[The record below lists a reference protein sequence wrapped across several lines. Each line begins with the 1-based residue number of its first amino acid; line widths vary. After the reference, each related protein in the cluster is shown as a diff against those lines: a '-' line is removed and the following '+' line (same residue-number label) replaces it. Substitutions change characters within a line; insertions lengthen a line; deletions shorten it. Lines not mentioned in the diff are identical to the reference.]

1 MEKNLKNFITTVINT
16 VDMDKK
22 ARKALLLNNSWME
35 CVVKQIFNRLPKENI
50 KKHLANVVNN
60 IANYSRNNYP
70 YPGYLDI
77 VDTPNRVAIKI
88 ATDYINYVISL
99 RVPGSDMDIDIHR

>member
-16 VDMDKK
+16 VDMDKGT
-22 ARKALLLNNSWME
+22 RKALLLNNSWME
-35 CVVKQIFNRLPKENI
+35 CVPKENI

-77 VDTPNRVAIKI
+77 IDTPNKIAIKM
-88 ATDYINYVISL
+88 ATDYINYVISS
-99 RVPGSDMDIDIHR
+99 RTCGADMDIDIHR

>member
-16 VDMDKK
+16 VDMFEEAK
-22 ARKALLLNNSWME
+22 KALLTNDLWMN
-35 CVVKQIFNRLPKENI
+35 CVITQISNRLPKENI
-50 KKHLANVVNN
+50 KKHLANVINN
-60 IANYSRNNYP
+60 IANYSRENYP

-77 VDTPNRVAIKI
+77 VNTPNKVAII
-88 ATDYINYVISL
+88 VATYYINYVISL

>member
-16 VDMDKK
+16 VDMFEEAK
-22 ARKALLLNNSWME
+22 KALLTNNLWMN
-35 CVVKQIFNRLPKENI
+35 CVITQISNRLPKENI
-50 KKHLANVVNN
+50 KKHLANVINN
-60 IANYSRNNYP
+60 IANYSRENYP

-77 VDTPNRVAIKI
+77 VDTSNKVAII
-88 ATDYINYVISL
+88 VATNYINYVISL

>member
-1 MEKNLKNFITTVINT
+1 MEKEFTKFITTVINT
-16 VDMDKK
+16 VDMDKE

-35 CVVKQIFNRLPKENI
+35 CVIMQIFNRLPKENI
-50 KKHLANVVNN
+50 KKHLANIINS

-77 VDTPNRVAIKI
+77 LDTPNKVAIKI
-88 ATDYINYVISL
+88 ATDYINYVISS
-99 RVPGSDMDIDIHR
+99 RTKGFIDKSLNT

>member
-1 MEKNLKNFITTVINT
+1 MEKNLKNFIITVVNT
-16 VDMDKK
+16 VDMFEEAK
-22 ARKALLLNNSWME
+22 KALLTNDAWMN
-35 CVVKQIFNRLPKENI
+35 CVITQISNRLPKENI

-60 IANYSRNNYP
+60 IANYSGENYP

-77 VDTPNRVAIKI
+77 VDTPNKVAII
-88 ATDYINYVISL
+88 VATNYINYVISL

>member
-1 MEKNLKNFITTVINT
+1 MEKNFKNFIITVVNT
-16 VDMDKK
+16 VDMFEEAK
-22 ARKALLLNNSWME
+22 KALLTNDAWMN
-35 CVVKQIFNRLPKENI
+35 CVITQISNRLSKESV

-77 VDTPNRVAIKI
+77 VDTPNKIAIKM

-99 RVPGSDMDIDIHR
+99 RVLGADFDIDIIR